1 MSAIPACCSLEN
13 SLRPTYLPQKSQ
25 PRAWSL
31 EPMAVLFLLPL
42 LLEIPKQ
49 RDQIVTISAYDPD
62 NIGPK
67 ANFFPLVLTLFQ
79 QFAHVS
85 NLV

>member
-1 MSAIPACCSLEN
+1 
-13 SLRPTYLPQKSQ
+13 
-25 PRAWSL
+25 
-31 EPMAVLFLLPL
+31 LPL

-62 NIGPK
+62 SIGPK